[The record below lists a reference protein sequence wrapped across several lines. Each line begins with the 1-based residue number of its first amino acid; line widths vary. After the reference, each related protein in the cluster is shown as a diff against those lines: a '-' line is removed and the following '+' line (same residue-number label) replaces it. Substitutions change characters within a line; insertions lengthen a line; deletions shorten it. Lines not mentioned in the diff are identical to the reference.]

1 MFIKWIKRIAL
12 LLLVLLIG
20 ALGVRVYDTQRG
32 PSLQLWHT
40 YVPDE
45 MRADEIDKASWEDY
59 LTAEEVIFIEVL
71 ENVTNKLDS
80 SQQTSLNRYYADSPI
95 SSREIPT
102 DWNRSYIMMPEGKP
116 KGAVVLLHGL
126 TDTPYSLRHIADN
139 YREYGYVAVGIRLPA
154 HGTVP
159 VR

>member
-95 SSREIPT
+95 YPEKFPT